1 MRLVWTA
8 ENIEKAKRLYVEE
21 GKSAAETARSIP
33 GATRNSVIGKAHRMG
48 WTQTH
53 RQKPTAPARAPA
65 AGRTHARPPRPG
77 PQNRPG
83 AVFGKVSVD
92 NPAETERKRAA
103 AKAESDAL
111 IAAMSGPAND
121 DAIPLIDRGRFQ
133 CSFPVGTP
141 ERPAEQMCCGQ
152 RVAFDAGRAVP
163 TYCAGHARIALNAR
177 QPVRK
182 IPSEPSQRR
191 AA

>member
-1 MRLVWTA
+1 MAWNHDREAL
-8 ENIEKAKRLYVEE
+8 AKKLYIEE
-21 GKSAAETARSIP
+21 GRSAAETAKAL
-33 GATRNSVIGKAHRMG
+33 GAGFTRNSVIGVAHRRG
-48 WTQTH
+48 WLKEA
-53 RQKPTAPARAPA
+53 RQPA
-65 AGRTHARPPRPG
+65 AVPTVGRSKPRPPRPG

-141 ERPAEQMCCGQ
+141 ERPAAQMCCGQ
-152 RVAFDAGRAVP
+152 PVPHNAGRAVP

-182 IPSEPSQRR
+182 VPSEPSQRR